1 MTTTNS
7 TMKLIQKTTLT
18 SSVGSVTLG
27 TGGTI
32 PQTYTDLFIVMS
44 VRSDR
49 AAVVDQ
55 IRARFNGEASDT
67 NNSGRFLAGDSGSVS
82 GGTDAFF
89 RAGYAAG
96 ASVSSS
102 TFASSDLYIANYT
115 GSAVKDAL
123 GTSVLE
129 NNSTSAA
136 ITTLASKWNNSAAIT
151 SIVLY
156 PGLGTN
162 FVAGS
167 TIYLYGVS
175 EITPGIV
182 ATGGTLTEG
191 TAFNYHTFTS
201 TSSFVVSSPG
211 MVEYLIVAGGGG
223 GGGGDVGS
231 GGGAGGFRTGTGY
244 VAAGTYTVTI
254 GAGGVGS
261 ATAGGTNRGANGTDS
276 SALSITSTGGGGGG
290 SWGSTG
296 GASGGS
302 GGGGYNAIGAGT
314 AGQGYAGGAG
324 QASPGYPQG
333 GGGGAGGPGV
343 SPAST
348 SAAAGNGGIGRIS
361 TITGSAVYYAGGGG
375 GSAENSPSTR
385 GFGGL
390 GGGGNGGTQWQ
401 SIAADN
407 GVANTG
413 GGGGGADPGQGGTG
427 GSGIVI
433 IRYPK

>member
-18 SSVGSVTLG
+18 ASVGSVTLG

-136 ITTLASKWNNSAAIT
+136 IVAVASKWNNSAAIT

-162 FVAGS
+162 FVSGS

-175 EITPGIV
+175 RVTSGVV
-182 ATGGTLTEG
+182 ASGGTVTDSG
-191 TAFNYHTFTS
+191 GYRYHTFTS
-201 TSSFVVSSPG
+201 TSSFVVSTPG
-211 MVEYLIVAGGGG
+211 TVEYLVVGGGG
-223 GGGGDVGS
+223 GGPSGS
-231 GGGAGGFRTGTGY
+231 Y
-244 VAAGTYTVTI
+244 
-254 GAGGVGS
+254 
-261 ATAGGTNRGANGTDS
+261 
-276 SALSITSTGGGGGG
+276 
-290 SWGSTG
+290 
-296 GASGGS
+296 
-302 GGGGYNAIGAGT
+302 
-314 AGQGYAGGAG
+314 
-324 QASPGYPQG
+324 G
-333 GGGGAGGPGV
+333 GGGGAGGLLSGALSV
-343 SPAST
+343 TAQT
-348 SAAAGNGGIGRIS
+348 YTV
-361 TITGSAVYYAGGGG
+361 TIGGGG
-375 GSAENSPSTR
+375 AGSTAGSNSVFAGRTAI
-385 GFGGL
+385 GGGKGNDTTATVPAGGS
-390 GGGGNGGTQWQ
+390 GGGGAPSSFGAGATAGLGTAGQGNPGGNGTTGN
-401 SIAADN
+401 S
-407 GVANTG
+407 NTG
-413 GGGGGADPGQGGTG
+413 GGGGAGAAGAAGSGSVGGAGGAGASVFGTVYAGGGAGAGSSATVSTGGSGGGGNTGQPGTANRGGGGGGSYAGGASAVGGAG

-433 IRYPK
+433 IRYPV